1 MTNLLTRRCVAAI
14 FRVTPKTIDNWCA
27 RGILSYEAY
36 LCGKR
41 FDPEKI
47 EAFRRG
53 RSFNSSHN
61 QHPQTS

>member
-1 MTNLLTRRCVAAI
+1 MTKLFTRKEVAGL
-14 FRVTPKTIDNWCA
+14 FHVSLPTIDHWCKN
-27 RGILSYEAY
+27 GILPYEIY
-36 LCGKR
+36 PCGKR